1 MSMNVGIFYQVYHWR
16 GVMALSIE
24 VIAAVVV
31 PIVLGLS
38 WLLRLEGRINLQD
51 ARYAEIKE
59 SLSYIRERLDRA
71 LNGRDH

>member
-1 MSMNVGIFYQVYHWR
+1 
-16 GVMALSIE
+16 MALSIE